1 MDFTVSEKMKT
12 ILGMIDEFVDKEL
25 IPLEPEFLTK
35 SGPKSAAGARGKTE
49 DGQANGAVG
58 TQPPAGIRRHGA

>member
-12 ILGMIDEFVDKEL
+12 NLGMIDEFVDKEL

-35 SGPKSAAGARGKTE
+35 PARSLLPVFEENAGESSKWSYGRPIIPKNTAGWG
-49 DGQANGAVG
+49 
-58 TQPPAGIRRHGA
+58 